1 MKDDFEEYIIQGE
14 PHKREKGYAWR
25 TAIGLQ
31 AVDALK
37 PSEYLIR
44 TARQHIEGD
53 ITIEE
58 AKQLIDSYYQSKAV
72 RADITDRTEEADKV
86 SARIAEILSEKTF
99 SFSPVEYMAI
109 HRRLFEGIYKFA
121 GKIRDYNIT
130 KKEWVLNGETVLYAS
145 ADTIRET
152 LDYDF
157 EQEKKFSYKD
167 LNINDAITHIA
178 KFISGIWQIH
188 AFGEGNTRTT
198 AVFTIKYLR
207 TFGFDISN
215 EAFACH
221 SWYFRNALVRANYT
235 NLSKG
240 IYATTEYLEAFFRN
254 LILFEQNDLKNRTM
268 LVVESSAQ
276 QVQSAT
282 GPRDGISKCNIC
294 TLNCTLEEIAVLNYL
309 QERPHATQKEIAV
322 HIGKSERTVKT
333 ITVNLTG
340 KGIIER
346 KNGKR
351 NGFWEIKIEGLKPQN
366 SQPDI
371 TTWDTAPKPQPHN
384 IPDVSVKPVK
394 KKRGLKL

>member
-1 MKDDFEEYIIQGE
+1 MNDFEEYIRQGE
-14 PHKREKGYAWR
+14 PQKREKGYAWQ

-31 AVDALK
+31 AVDDLK
-37 PSEYLIR
+37 PSEYLIQ

-58 AKQLIDSYYQSKAV
+58 AKQLIDSYYQSKTV
-72 RADITDRTEEADKV
+72 RADIEDRTEEADKV
-86 SARIAEILSEKTF
+86 SARIAEILSENTF
-99 SFSPVEYMAI
+99 TFSPVEYITI
-109 HRRLFEGIYKFA
+109 HRRLFQGIYKFA

-130 KKEWVLNGETVLYAS
+130 KKEWVLKGETVLYAS
-145 ADTIRET
+145 ADSIRET

-157 EQEKKFSYKD
+157 GQEKDFSYKD

-178 KFISGIWQIH
+178 KFISGVWQIH

-215 EAFACH
+215 EAFANH
-221 SWYFRNALVRANYT
+221 SWYFRNALVRANYN

-240 IYATTEYLEAFFRN
+240 IYATTEYIEAFFRN
-254 LILFEQNDLKNRTM
+254 LILSENNELKNRTM
-268 LVVESSAQ
+268 LVQESSTQ
-276 QVQSAT
+276 NIQSASASNEAN
-282 GPRDGISKCNIC
+282 SKCNIC
-294 TLNCTLEEIAVLNYL
+294 TLNCTLEEIAVLNFL
-309 QERPHATQKEIAV
+309 REQPKATQKEIAA

-333 ITVNLTG
+333 ITVNLTE

-351 NGFWEIKIEGLKPQN
+351 NGFWEVKTNDLN
-366 SQPDI
+366 S
-371 TTWDTAPKPQPHN
+371 
-384 IPDVSVKPVK
+384 
-394 KKRGLKL
+394 